1 VTAAEAGAL
10 LEIDALR
17 LSFGGVAALDGVS
30 FSVRQGAVT
39 GLIGPNGAG
48 KTTLFNTVSGMYRPS
63 SGRVRFDG
71 HDITGLPPERVT
83 NAGLVRSFQIAR
95 GLPTLTVIENL
106 MLYGERQPGETL
118 WKAIV
123 HTSDM
128 RRREALLREQAW
140 QMLGRLELQHVADNL
155 ASDLSGGQKKLIELG
170 RVLMR
175 RPRMI
180 LLDEPAAGVNP
191 SLARLLGAHIRAC
204 RDDGITFLVVEHN
217 MALIGDIC
225 DEVVVMAEGRCLM
238 QGDFESVRN
247 DHRVQTAYMGRA
259 A

>member
-1 VTAAEAGAL
+1 MAL
-10 LEIDALR
+10 LEIVDLHLA
-17 LSFGGVAALDGVS
+17 FGGVAALDGVS
-30 FSVRQGAVT
+30 FAVREGTVT

-48 KTTLFNTVSGMYRPS
+48 KTTLFNTVSGVYRPR
-63 SGRVRFDG
+63 SGRVMFDG
-71 HDITGLPPERVT
+71 QDITGRPPERVT

-106 MLYGERQPGETL
+106 MLYGEDQPGETL
-118 WKAIV
+118 WKALARV
-123 HTSDM
+123 PAL
-128 RRREALLREQAW
+128 RRREDALREQAW
-140 QMLGRLELQHVADNL
+140 AMLARLELQHVADHL

-175 RPRMI
+175 RPRMV

-191 SLARLLGAHIRAC
+191 SLAMRLAQHILAC
-204 RDDGITFLVVEHN
+204 REEGVSFLVVEHN

-225 DEVVVMAEGRCLM
+225 DDVVVMAEGRCLV
-238 QGDFESVRN
+238 QGAFETVRN
-247 DHRVQTAYMGRA
+247 DERVQTAYMGGA